1 MKKLFLFLLVSL
13 LFICF
18 GCKKQNQTAPVI
30 TSGDTVTAEKSVV
43 TASHYLGSS
52 NEYKTPYFIFQGVID
67 TPKIIIDGGIHGDE
81 VAGYMACDT
90 LVRYL
95 KVTKGT
101 VIVIPRLNKP
111 ACLAL
116 KRGLKNDFNRS
127 FPGTPNSSEYEFR
140 LAFEFM
146 RFIDSI
152 RPVAVINHHE
162 ARNKYDPEEYKKNPD
177 KAFGQVLITCLTPS
191 EDMLIT
197 ALNNLNDLI
206 QNPVYK
212 FTIQYYP
219 IQPNHSLDN
228 IVSKLHV
235 KSYTVETYRGF
246 LLPDRIKM
254 HIQSDESFFKT
265 IGIEYSLQSLN

>member
-101 VIVIPRLNKP
+101 VIVVPRLNKP

-162 ARNKYDPEEYKKNPD
+162 ARNKYDPE
-177 KAFGQVLITCLTPS
+177 
-191 EDMLIT
+191 
-197 ALNNLNDLI
+197 
-206 QNPVYK
+206 
-212 FTIQYYP
+212 
-219 IQPNHSLDN
+219 
-228 IVSKLHV
+228 
-235 KSYTVETYRGF
+235 
-246 LLPDRIKM
+246 
-254 HIQSDESFFKT
+254 
-265 IGIEYSLQSLN
+265 